1 MMKEKLNADCN
12 HFDQLWTHDM
22 AMTELHKVTP
32 IPKRDVRSW
41 LAKYLLDQVVEKQ
54 RNRVLYY

>member
-1 MMKEKLNADCN
+1 
-12 HFDQLWTHDM
+12 M

-41 LAKYLLDQVVEKQ
+41 LGKYLPDQVVEKQ

>member
-1 MMKEKLNADCN
+1 
-12 HFDQLWTHDM
+12 M

-41 LAKYLLDQVVEKQ
+41 LAKYLPDQVVEKQ